1 LLLTSTEWQGFFIG
15 VKMKTLDTKE
25 AAEFLK
31 ISIRT
36 LQREIKKGTIPVGK
50 SSQRRKVFLE
60 CDLVRYI
67 RGADNQSRGLS
78 VIDGGLS
85 TQENKAWQSTSKKTV
100 INGTSTSSMQAAN
113 ELDNLLAH
121 KISKERKNY
130 TTSLKHNHGG
140 KRS

>member
-1 LLLTSTEWQGFFIG
+1 
-15 VKMKTLDTKE
+15 MKTLDTKE

-31 ISIRT
+31 ISVRT
-36 LQREIKKGTIPVGK
+36 LHREIKKGTIPVGK

-67 RGADNQSRGLS
+67 RGEDNQSRGLS

-85 TQENKAWQSTSKKTV
+85 TQENNQWQSINKKRVVSGQSISLT
-100 INGTSTSSMQAAN
+100 QAAS
-113 ELDNLLAH
+113 ELDKVLAH
-121 KISKERKNY
+121 KTSKERKNC
-130 TTSLKHNHGG
+130 TISLKHSHGG

>member
-31 ISIRT
+31 ISVRT
-36 LQREIKKGTIPVGK
+36 LHRAIKKGTIPVGK

-67 RGADNQSRGLS
+67 RGEDNQSRGLS

-85 TQENKAWQSTSKKTV
+85 TQENKAWQSTSNKKAV
-100 INGTSTSSMQAAN
+100 IGTSTSPTQTAN
-113 ELDNLLAH
+113 EYANLLGL
-121 KISKERKNY
+121 KTSNKRKNS
-130 TTSLKHNHGG
+130 TTN
-140 KRS
+140 